1 MSVQEKFSAIRKGL
15 LEFLILKII
24 ASDKVYVADM
34 LSGLSETEFET
45 QEGTLYPLLSKL
57 RREGLVD
64 YEWQESDAGP
74 PRKYYELTAKGTSQ
88 LAELNDYWKTSTR
101 RSTSWDDSHAE
112 SHHDQPER
120 QRVSAG
126 REAAYGLLRTYLD
139 AAELQLKDNPDEA
152 EIISDLEQAIA
163 DKCNRVSRARKTV
176 VDDRGSETD
185 HRGDGPGRRDA
196 GRARV

>member
-34 LSGLSETEFET
+34 LSRLSATEFKT

-74 PRKYYELTAKGTSQ
+74 PRKYYELTARGKSQ
-88 LAELNDYWKTSTR
+88 LAELSAYWKDINATIN
-101 RSTSWDDSHAE
+101 
-112 SHHDQPER
+112 QL
-120 QRVSAG
+120 G
-126 REAAYGLLRTYLD
+126 R
-139 AAELQLKDNPDEA
+139 
-152 EIISDLEQAIA
+152 
-163 DKCNRVSRARKTV
+163 
-176 VDDRGSETD
+176 
-185 HRGDGPGRRDA
+185 
-196 GRARV
+196 